1 MTPQDFEFVSVMLR
15 RRSGLVLTPDKTYL
29 LTSRLTP
36 LTRKFSL
43 AGTDQVVAALK
54 RGDRAVEDAVVEAMT
69 TNETYFFRDPQ
80 VFDQFKAAILPE
92 LFKARATTKRLRV
105 WSAASSSGQEA
116 YSIALLLKEEF
127 GKMPGWT
134 STILGTD
141 ISDEMIDRCKNATY
155 THFEIQRGLP
165 VKYLITSFEDLKGS
179 WRLKPDIRAM
189 VQFRKWNLL
198 DDFGTLGQFDIVF
211 CRNVLIYFDT
221 PMKAKILTGI
231 ARIMPDDGVLY
242 LGGAEGVLGVTEAFK
257 PIPNVRGAYR
267 PNRAG
272 LKPGT

>member
-1 MTPQDFEFVSVMLR
+1 MTPQDFDFVAAMLK

-29 LTSRLTP
+29 LNSRLTP
-36 LTRKFSL
+36 LMRKFGL
-43 AGTDQVVAALK
+43 ASADQVIAALK
-54 RGDRAVEDAVVEAMT
+54 RNDRSIEDAVVEAMT
-69 TNETYFFRDPQ
+69 TNETFFFRDSA
-80 VFDQFKAAILPE
+80 VFDQFKAVILPE
-92 LFKARATTKRLRV
+92 LIKARAATRRLRV

-127 GKMPGWT
+127 AKSPGWN

-141 ISDEMIDRCKNATY
+141 ISDEMIERSKGATY

-165 VKYLITSFEDLKGS
+165 VKYLISSFEDLKGS
-179 WRLKPDIRAM
+179 WRVKPEIRSM

-198 DDFGTLGQFDIVF
+198 DDFGTLGQFDIIF

-221 PMKAKILTGI
+221 PMKTKILTGM
-231 ARIMPDDGVLY
+231 ARILPDDGVLY

-257 PIPNVRGAYR
+257 PVPNVRGAYR
-267 PNRAG
+267 PNRAA
-272 LKPGT
+272 LKPGA